1 MISQRQFTDA
11 LTFVRSYK
19 DALECVEQIAERR
32 ASYAHYEG
40 LARTVVGGIEGN
52 QLKVDHGHVFPGTG
66 ASEFPLVKAHTFA
79 KTQWTQYGLQ
89 NVSSSDEL
97 NNKLDKAIKD
107 LETKVGKQ

>member
-40 LARTVVGGIEGN
+40 LARTVVGGIETN
-52 QLKVDHGHVFPGTG
+52 QLKVDHGAIVPG
-66 ASEFPLVKAHTFA
+66 AAVSEFPLVKAHAFA
-79 KTQWTQYGLQ
+79 KGMWTQYGLQ
-89 NVSSSDEL
+89 TITSKDEL
-97 NNKLDKAIKD
+97 NTKLDKGIKE
-107 LETKVGKQ
+107 LEAKVGKQ